1 MHAAVDLLDMATVSG
16 HRCLGWDDAGAIAV
30 GHRADLVSRVA
41 RIGAHGRRLGR
52 PMRSKPTV
60 FAASAGDVTDVV
72 VDGRRIV
79 TDGRHV
85 EIDVAAELHAA
96 ITELMDR

>member
-1 MHAAVDLLDMATVSG
+1 MLAAP
-16 HRCLGWDDAGAIAV
+16 DAIEA
-30 GHRADLVSRVA
+30 
-41 RIGAHGRRLGR
+41 
-52 PMRSKPTV
+52 TV
-60 FAASAGDVTDVV
+60 FAASAADVTDVI

-79 TDGRHV
+79 ADGRHV

>member
-1 MHAAVDLLDMATVSG
+1 VS
-16 HRCLGWDDAGAIAV
+16 LGSVRTAGGRDADAIEA
-30 GHRADLVSRVA
+30 
-41 RIGAHGRRLGR
+41 
-52 PMRSKPTV
+52 TV
-60 FAASAGDVTDVV
+60 FAASASDVTDVV